1 MPTSGG
7 AFRAK
12 YTGQKVADIRASI
25 EAVERAQTADLAGES
40 TWTPEAPPAPNAA
53 PLRGNAQ
60 TSAAQHRFSKALF
73 AELGVTDD
81 ADRHAYYEQV
91 CGYDAAG
98 EPIDT
103 WAKVV
108 AAGKASTLIDS
119 LKADLAAR
127 EEQRL
132 LEAALP
138 RAGE

>member
-1 MPTSGG
+1 
-7 AFRAK
+7 
-12 YTGQKVADIRASI
+12 
-25 EAVERAQTADLAGES
+25 
-40 TWTPEAPPAPNAA
+40 
-53 PLRGNAQ
+53 LRGNAQ

-108 AAGKASTLIDS
+108 GAGQASLVIDS
-119 LKADLAAR
+119 LLADIAERAELD
-127 EEQRL
+127 
-132 LEAALP
+132 AALP
-138 RAGE
+138 T